1 MTSWVLISL
10 RVTNSLKVKVIRS
23 PAKFTLFAGGVDFI
37 TSGGVSSFGPPDGDC
52 WTAHADKRISAVA
65 CMINIDRWKKSLN
78 LMFYFPFAK
87 MVIFV
92 SILVVSLNRKLK
104 NQRSDCENIS
114 LRPNL
119 SSIYSQAALSVFVYL
134 YATYEE
140 NCFDSV
146 VFDMYILFSLL
157 ADRNRLRGWALRI
170 KKYAASC
177 SWT

>member
-1 MTSWVLISL
+1 
-10 RVTNSLKVKVIRS
+10 
-23 PAKFTLFAGGVDFI
+23 
-37 TSGGVSSFGPPDGDC
+37 
-52 WTAHADKRISAVA
+52 
-65 CMINIDRWKKSLN
+65 
-78 LMFYFPFAK
+78 

-157 ADRNRLRGWALRI
+157 ADRNRLRG
-170 KKYAASC
+170 
-177 SWT
+177 